1 MKRIQKFISVLLSLC
16 LLAGSFVC
24 MTVSTSAEA
33 AQTKWVNNDGKV
45 ISAQDASQSLF
56 AKVNPVFSYGVYVRG
71 DGTTA
76 GTAWNSTDAYPDD
89 INKWAIDGNA
99 LIYDGYK
106 YACWPAYNQ
115 GVKFTAPYTGTIQ
128 VTYQLGQGSMTN
140 CSLIVAK
147 DDTVIDKYGNASN
160 HISETT
166 VIGADFTEQKTMTLD
181 VTAGQN
187 LYFIMRNLVENKAGY
202 FWINSVEY
210 TSVKFVGTATMLG
223 HSISAMDTPVVN
235 FYVKLDGSPMG
246 VAANITVGSDAPI
259 SVVGEAYTGVGPSGE
274 NFTAEDYVYVYSVP
288 VSAKRMT
295 ETITISLVKDGE
307 EMLKTNNTYSV
318 ADYCYAQVAAYKAA
332 GAEATAD
339 QTRVAKVC
347 TGILLYGRTA
357 QQYFGYNLENLPTI
371 DSAVLALV
379 TADCN

>member
-16 LLAGSFVC
+16 LLAGSFIC

-45 ISAQDASQSLF
+45 ISAQNECQSLF

-76 GTAWNSTDAYPDD
+76 GTAWNSTDTNAD
-89 INKWAIDGNA
+89 INLWAINGNGS
-99 LIYDGYK
+99 IYDGYK
-106 YACWPAYNQ
+106 YTCWPSCNL

-128 VTYQLGQGSMTN
+128 VTYQLGQGNMTN

-147 DDTVIDKYGNASN
+147 DDTVINGSGGTSN

-166 VIGADFTEQKTMTLD
+166 VIGADFTQQKTMTLD
-181 VTAGQN
+181 VDAGQN
-187 LYFIMRNLVENKAGY
+187 LYFIIRNLQDYKAGY
-202 FWINSVEY
+202 FWINSIEY

-246 VAANITVGSDAPI
+246 VAANITVGNDAPI
-259 SVVGEAYTGVGPSGE
+259 SVVGEAYTGVGPNGE

-318 ADYCYAQVAAYKAA
+318 ADYCYAQVEAYKAA

-347 TGILLYGRTA
+347 TGILVYGRTA

>member
-33 AQTKWVNNDGKV
+33 AQTKWVNNDGNV
-45 ISAQDASQSLF
+45 ISAQDACQSLF

-76 GTAWNSTDAYPDD
+76 GTAWNSTDKNAD
-89 INKWAIDGNA
+89 INLWAIDGNA
-99 LIYDGYK
+99 SIYDGYK
-106 YACWPAYNQ
+106 YVCWPAYNQ
-115 GVKFTAPYTGTIQ
+115 GVKFTAPYTGTIE
-128 VTYQLGQGSMTN
+128 VKYQLGNNNMTN

-147 DDTVIDKYGNASN
+147 DDTVISANGTTSN

-166 VIGADFTEQKTMTLD
+166 VIEADFTQQKTMTLD
-181 VTAGQN
+181 VTEGQN
-187 LYFIMRNLVENKAGY
+187 LYFIMRNIDGYKAGY

-246 VAANITVGSDAPI
+246 VAANITVGNDAPI
-259 SVVGEAYTGVGPSGE
+259 SVVGEAYTGVGPNGE

-318 ADYCYAQVAAYKAA
+318 AQYCYAQIAAYKAA
-332 GAEATAD
+332 GAEATTT
-339 QTRVAKVC
+339 QINVAKVC
-347 TGILLYGRTA
+347 TGILVYGRTA

-371 DSAVLALV
+371 DSAVLTLV
-379 TADCN
+379 TDDCN

>member
-1 MKRIQKFISVLLSLC
+1 MKQIQKIFSVLLSLC

-33 AQTKWVNNDGKV
+33 PQTKWVNNDGNV
-45 ISAQDASQSLF
+45 IPAQDACQSLF
-56 AKVNPVFSYGVYVRG
+56 AKVNSVFSYGVYKRG

-76 GTAWNSTDAYPDD
+76 GTAWNSTDANAD
-89 INKWAIDGNA
+89 INLWAIDGNA
-99 LIYDGYK
+99 SIYDGYK
-106 YACWPAYNQ
+106 YTCWPAYNQ

-128 VTYQLGQGSMTN
+128 VTYQLGQGNMTN

-147 DDTVIDKYGNASN
+147 DDTVISANGGISN

-166 VIGADFTEQKTMTLD
+166 VIGADFTEQKTMELD

-187 LYFIMRNLVENKAGY
+187 LYFIMRNLQEYKAGY

-259 SVVGEAYTGVGPSGE
+259 SVVGEAYTGVGPNGA

-318 ADYCYAQVAAYKAA
+318 AEYCYAQVAAYKAA

-339 QTRVAKVC
+339 QTRLAKVC